1 MKRETSTYN
10 FDDEGRFEIRNYNW
24 SKPVSSFLPGIAGI
38 WGVPSWCYFVNRGQ
52 LVCSLGVEDKD
63 GAILEFI
70 SFNQALAQVE
80 QTGFRTFIRMDDKV
94 YEPFRKVEPGQST
107 QILKISP
114 HELEIEEQ
122 NQAFG
127 LNTHVLY
134 FPLVEL
140 PLAGLV
146 RVVQITNTQKEACT
160 VEVIDGAARILPY
173 GTTFEHQK
181 VTARHIEALMQVTEI
196 SGIPV
201 FNLKQT
207 AADIA
212 EIGEIAG
219 GHFMISQPL
228 SGNAQHKGTIVDP
241 RVVFGGT
248 DQLGIPWPF
257 QEKELRELLAMKQMR
272 TNQTPCAFSTWSA
285 EIKPGEILSYSKT

>member
-70 SFNQALAQVE
+70 SFNQALTQVE

-94 YEPFRKVEPGQST
+94 YEPFKKAGSRQAN
-107 QILKISP
+107 QILRISP

-160 VEVIDGAARILPY
+160 IDIIDGVARLIPY
-173 GTTFEHQK
+173 GTSFEHQK

-196 SGIPV
+196 SGVPV
-201 FNLKQT
+201 FKLKQT
-207 AADIA
+207 ADDIS

-219 GHFMISQPL
+219 GHFMISQRLRGEIHP
-228 SGNAQHKGTIVDP
+228 QGTIVDP

-248 DQLGIPWPF
+248 DQLGIPWAF
-257 QEKELRELLAMKQMR
+257 QAEELRELLAVKQMR
-272 TNQTPCAFSTWSA
+272 ANQTPCAFSAWSA
-285 EIKPGEILSYSKT
+285 